1 MKARKVTGL
10 DPQGALADNV
20 ERIARTRLD
29 ELEGFL
35 PAVLDEREVTAL
47 HDMRIAAKRL
57 RYLLEATA
65 ETCFGG
71 YAPTAAKRARE
82 LQTLIG
88 EIHDCDVAIP
98 RVEEALTGIET
109 ADEEQLVQR
118 AGEAPDLD
126 PRLAAD
132 LPHAAEHRGLVTLL
146 TYLRARRRV
155 LYRQFLATW
164 RSWERDGVAPRL
176 RFALAER
183 PASITR
189 RSPDGNES
197 ERPPA

>member
-10 DPQGALADNV
+10 DPQGALAENA
-20 ERIARTRLD
+20 ERIARTRLE
-29 ELEGFL
+29 ELEGFV

-65 ETCFGG
+65 EICFGD
-71 YAPTAAKRARE
+71 YAGTAAKRARE
-82 LQTLIG
+82 LQDLIG

-98 RVEEALTGIET
+98 RVEEALTAVEA

-118 AGEAPDLD
+118 AGDAPDLD

-155 LYRQFLATW
+155 LYRRFLAVW

-176 RFALAER
+176 RFALQER
-183 PASITR
+183 PEAITR

-197 ERPPA
+197 GSQPA

>member
-1 MKARKVTGL
+1 MKARKVPDL

-29 ELEGFL
+29 ELEGFV
-35 PAVLDEREVTAL
+35 PAVLDEREVSAL

-65 ETCFGG
+65 ETCFGDYG
-71 YAPTAAKRARE
+71 RTAAKRARE
-82 LQTLIG
+82 LQDLIG

-98 RVEEALTGIET
+98 RVEQALTAVEA
-109 ADEEQLVQR
+109 ADEEQLVLR

-155 LYRQFLATW
+155 LFRRFLDEW

-183 PASITR
+183 PEAITR

-197 ERPPA
+197 GDPPA

>member
-1 MKARKVTGL
+1 VKARRVTGL
-10 DPQGALADNV
+10 DPQGGLADNV

-29 ELEGFL
+29 ELEGFV
-35 PAVLDEREVTAL
+35 PAVLDPREVTAL

-65 ETCFGG
+65 PTCFGA
-71 YAPTAAKRARE
+71 YARTAGKRARE
-82 LQTLIG
+82 LQDLIG

-98 RVEEALTGIET
+98 RVEQALAAVEA
-109 ADEEQLVQR
+109 ADEEQLVRR
-118 AGEAPDLD
+118 AGDASDLD

-132 LPHAAEHRGLVTLL
+132 LPHAGEHRGLITLL

-155 LYRQFLATW
+155 LYRRFLATW
-164 RSWERDGVAPRL
+164 RAWERDGVSPRL
-176 RFALAER
+176 RYALAER
-183 PASITR
+183 PDAITR

-197 ERPPA
+197 EDSPA

>member
-1 MKARKVTGL
+1 MKARKVAGVEPL
-10 DPQGALADNV
+10 GGLADNV
-20 ERIARTRLD
+20 ERIARTRLA
-29 ELEGFL
+29 ELEGFV
-35 PAVLDEREVTAL
+35 PTALDPHEVTAL

-65 ETCFGG
+65 ETCFGA
-71 YAPTAAKRARE
+71 YARTAAKRARG
-82 LQTLIG
+82 LQDLIG

-98 RVEEALTGIET
+98 RVEQALTAVEA

-118 AGEAPDLD
+118 AGDASDLD
-126 PRLAAD
+126 PRLAAE

-155 LYRQFLATW
+155 LFRRFLAEW

-176 RFALAER
+176 RYALAER
-183 PASITR
+183 PEAITR
-189 RSPDGNES
+189 RSPYGNES
-197 ERPPA
+197 EEPPA

>member
-1 MKARKVTGL
+1 MKARKVAGL

-20 ERIARTRLD
+20 ERIALTRLG
-29 ELEGFL
+29 ELEGFV
-35 PAVLDEREVTAL
+35 PTVLDEREMTAL

-65 ETCFGG
+65 EICFGG
-71 YAPTAAKRARE
+71 YARSAAKRARE
-82 LQTLIG
+82 LQDLIG

-98 RVEEALTGIET
+98 RVEQALSAVAA
-109 ADEEQLVQR
+109 ADEDQLVRR
-118 AGEAPDLD
+118 AGDASDLD
-126 PRLAAD
+126 PRLAGE

-155 LYRQFLATW
+155 LYRRFLVGW

-176 RFALAER
+176 RYALAER
-183 PASITR
+183 PEAITR

-197 ERPPA
+197 DEPPA